1 MKFATIKDGKVYCPK
16 CNGNN
21 LQTMDVDLLKNSD
34 NNSKCFVMYKRCL
47 DCGDKSKIYKRDFT
61 LESNGE
67 YFIDDEE
74 NWTKLKEEKKEFKEG
89 E

>member
-21 LQTMDVDLLKNSD
+21 LQTMEVDLFQRVEGNL
-34 NNSKCFVMYKRCL
+34 KCFVMYKRCL

-67 YFIDDEE
+67 YFIDDEN
-74 NWTKLKEEKKEFKEG
+74 NWSKIKEEKKEFKD
-89 E
+89 